1 VWACAVTA
9 QLVLEGL
16 AGDVD
21 RAVRMYEGRLA
32 GHQSSFERLQADNV
46 RLQVRL
52 RHPPPLPTP
61 CRCVFG
67 GMANLVG
74 R

>member
-1 VWACAVTA
+1 MCAGVPTT

-21 RAVRMYEGRLA
+21 RAVRMYEGRLS

-46 RLQVRL
+46 RLQVM
-52 RHPPPLPTP
+52 PE
-61 CRCVFG
+61 
-67 GMANLVG
+67 
-74 R
+74 